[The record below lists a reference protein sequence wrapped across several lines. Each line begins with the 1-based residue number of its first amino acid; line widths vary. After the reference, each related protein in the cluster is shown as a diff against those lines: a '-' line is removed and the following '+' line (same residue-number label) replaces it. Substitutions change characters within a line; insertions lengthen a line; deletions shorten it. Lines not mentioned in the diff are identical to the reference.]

1 MLNHIGTKTIETERL
16 ILRKFE
22 YLDIE
27 SMIRNWIADEKT
39 QWNYGEPNYST
50 AREVK
55 ELFDMF
61 LKRTGQTSEAAV
73 SIVSFLMRACV
84 MCVCI

>member
-1 MLNHIGTKTIETERL
+1 VLNHIGTKTIETERL

-55 ELFDMF
+55 ELFDT
-61 LKRTGQTSEAAV
+61 KY
-73 SIVSFLMRACV
+73 IVSYSREDYYRWAV
-84 MCVCI
+84 IEKASSR